1 MTARIRARKV
11 SLKLP
16 EEFPEFSLKRIKL
29 RKVRPEDVGS
39 VYAGLS
45 DPRVVAQYGVSY
57 TSLAATDEQMRWFE
71 QIVSQE
77 TGRWWA
83 IVLKTDDSM
92 IGACGLN
99 DWCHKHRKAEIGY
112 WLMPE
117 HWRKG
122 LLTEALP
129 AVIRYGLRD
138 MGLHRIH
145 ADVEPDNKPS
155 CALLTKF
162 GFHLEG
168 TLRDVELK
176 DGKFLSLHQ
185 YGLLASD
192 AATSRFLT

>member
-1 MTARIRARKV
+1 MEPRQKKV
-11 SLKLP
+11 SHKLS
-16 EEFPEFSLKRIKL
+16 EEFPEFSLRRIKL
-29 RKVRPEDVGS
+29 RKVRPGDVAS

-71 QIVSQE
+71 HIVVQK
-77 TGRWWA
+77 TGMWWA
-83 IVLKTDDSM
+83 IALKTDDAM

-117 HWRKG
+117 HWRQG

-129 AVIRYGLRD
+129 SVVRYGLRN

-145 ADVEPDNKPS
+145 ADVEPDNEPS
-155 CALLTKF
+155 CALLKKF

-176 DGKFLSLHQ
+176 EGKFLSLHQ
-185 YGLLASD
+185 FSLLASD
-192 AATSRFLT
+192 AGAERFLD